1 MIKIRILITLSIDG
15 FYVPQKSQ
23 KLFGFGALQYKSF
36 CRNADAVLTNKSEYK
51 NLREI
56 ELDYGI
62 PVYIMQNGYSVL
74 YENDDESQSITIDE
88 LENKGKKNIVI
99 IGSDRKLAGG
109 LVNKVCV
116 DEIGLYLF
124 PLILGKGKRIFPAL
138 PEYSLWKVKSRQLYD
153 SGITA
158 LHYVRK

>member
-1 MIKIRILITLSIDG
+1 MIKIKILIALSIDG

-23 KLFGFGALQYKSF
+23 KLFGFDALQYKSF
-36 CRNADAVLTNKSEYK
+36 CRGADAVLANKSENK
-51 NLREI
+51 ELREI

-62 PVYIMQNGYSVL
+62 PVYVMQNGYSVL
-74 YENDDESQSITIDE
+74 HENDDESRSITIDE
-88 LENKGKKNIVI
+88 LENRGKKNIVI
-99 IGSDRKLAGG
+99 IGANRKLIGF
-109 LVNKVCV
+109 LVNKACV
-116 DEIGLYLF
+116 DEIGIYLF